1 MVAGE
6 PAKYRNRGEIS
17 FFGHGGAIALM
28 VFVVDRSVKL
38 SLFAMA
44 LGVLAIANDFT
55 AMNVAIPA
63 IEKDF
68 DTGVTT
74 TQWVVN
80 AYALSFGVL
89 IVTGG
94 RLADLF
100 GRREAFFLGAGIFG
114 LMSLLAGLAQS
125 EAWLIA
131 ARALMGVGGALMWP
145 AVLGM
150 TYGALPAE
158 KAGLAGGLILGVAG
172 MGNALGPVI
181 GGALTEF
188 LSWRWILFLNVP
200 IILIAV
206 LCVWLY
212 IHQPKPEP
220 ADRQIDYA
228 GISTVTGGLVLFMVA
243 LDQVVDLGWG
253 DPLII
258 GAIALAALLLVVFAL
273 VERRAGEHALI
284 PRDMISNESFAASC
298 LAILFMSAV
307 FFGALFY
314 LPQYMLKEFGY
325 TAFEAGLGLLP
336 FMAIFAATSFISG
349 PLYNRLGPK
358 PIVTA
363 GAACIAA
370 GPLVV
375 SFGISSGG
383 SYQALV
389 PGMVV
394 LGIGV
399 GLFYS
404 SATTSGVT
412 SVAESRTSLA
422 GGIIYMCQIAGG
434 SVGLALTTTVFAS
447 QSDLISG
454 LHAAFRLDAALAF
467 IGFLIVLFY
476 VGGRIGALRR
486 QAS

>member
-1 MVAGE
+1 M
-6 PAKYRNRGEIS
+6 
-17 FFGHGGAIALM
+17 
-28 VFVVDRSVKL
+28 DRSVKL

-44 LGVLAIANDFT
+44 LGVLVIANDFT

-74 TQWVVN
+74 AQWVVN

-114 LMSLLAGLAQS
+114 TMSLLAGAAQS

-150 TYGALPAE
+150 TYAALPAE
-158 KAGLAGGLILGVAG
+158 KAGFAGALILGVAG
-172 MGNALGPVI
+172 MGNALGPVL

-200 IILIAV
+200 ITLVAI

-212 IHQPKPEP
+212 MHQPKPET
-220 ADRQIDYA
+220 ADRQIDF
-228 GISTVTGGLVLFMVA
+228 GGMLTVSGGLVLFMVA
-243 LDQVVDLGWG
+243 LDQSVDVGWG

-258 GAIALAALLLVVFAL
+258 GAVVVAVLLLIAFAV
-273 VERRAGEHALI
+273 VERRSGEHALI
-284 PRDMISNESFAASC
+284 PPSVIRNESFAASC

-325 TAFEAGLGLLP
+325 TAFEAGIGLLP
-336 FMAIFAATSFISG
+336 FMTLFAATSFISG
-349 PLYNRLGPK
+349 PLYDRFGAK
-358 PIVTA
+358 PIVTL
-363 GAACIAA
+363 GAAGIAA
-370 GPLVV
+370 GPLII
-375 SFGISSGG
+375 SFGISAGG
-383 SYQALV
+383 SFAALL

-412 SVAESRTSLA
+412 SVAESQTSLA

-447 QSDLISG
+447 RSDLIGG
-454 LHAAFRLDAALAF
+454 LHAAFRLNAGLALV
-467 IGFLIVLFY
+467 GFVIVLLF
-476 VGGRIGALRR
+476 VGGRLVRSR
-486 QAS
+486 EQAS

>member
-1 MVAGE
+1 M
-6 PAKYRNRGEIS
+6 
-17 FFGHGGAIALM
+17 
-28 VFVVDRSVKL
+28 DRSVKL

-63 IEKDF
+63 IEEDF

-100 GRREAFFLGAGIFG
+100 GRREAFFVGAGIFG
-114 LMSLLAGLAQS
+114 LMSLLAGAAQS

-172 MGNALGPVI
+172 MGNALGPVL

-200 IILIAV
+200 IVLVAM

-212 IHQPKPEP
+212 IHQPKPEV
-220 ADRQIDYA
+220 AERQIDYG
-228 GISTVTGGLVLFMVA
+228 GILTISGGLVIFMVA
-243 LDQVVDLGWG
+243 LDQVVDVGWD
-253 DPLII
+253 DPLIL
-258 GAIALAALLLVVFAL
+258 GAIAVSFLLLLAFGWI
-273 VERRAGEHALI
+273 ERRAGEHALI
-284 PRDMISNESFAASC
+284 PRGVIRNESFAASC

-336 FMAIFAATSFISG
+336 FMAVFAATSFISG

-375 SFGISSGG
+375 SFGISDGG
-383 SYQALV
+383 AYQALI
-389 PGMVV
+389 PGMLV
-394 LGIGV
+394 LGVGI

-412 SVAESRTSLA
+412 SVDESQTSLA

-447 QSDLISG
+447 QANLIDG
-454 LHAAFRLDAALAF
+454 LQAAFRLDAALAF
-467 IGFLIVLFY
+467 VGFLIVLFF
-476 VGGRIGALRR
+476 VGGRLVAGRS
-486 QAS
+486 QAQ

>member
-1 MVAGE
+1 M
-6 PAKYRNRGEIS
+6 
-17 FFGHGGAIALM
+17 
-28 VFVVDRSVKL
+28 DRSVKL

-63 IEKDF
+63 IEEDF
-68 DTGVTT
+68 ETGVTT

-80 AYALSFGVL
+80 AYALAFGVL

-94 RLADLF
+94 RLADLV
-100 GRREAFFLGAGIFG
+100 GRRNAFFLGAGIFG
-114 LMSLLAGLAQS
+114 AMSLLAGAAQS

-131 ARALMGVGGALMWP
+131 SRALMGVGGALMWP

-150 TYGALPAE
+150 TYAALPAE

-172 MGNALGPVI
+172 LGNALGPVL

-200 IILIAV
+200 IALVAI

-212 IHQPKPEP
+212 IHQPRPQT
-220 ADRQIDYA
+220 ADRRIDFG
-228 GISTVTGGLVLFMVA
+228 GILTVSGGLVLFMVA
-243 LDQVVDLGWG
+243 LDQSVDVGWG
-253 DPLII
+253 DPMII
-258 GAIALAALLLVVFAL
+258 AASAASVALLFSFA
-273 VERRAGEHALI
+273 VIERRAGEHALI
-284 PRDMISNESFAASC
+284 PRDVITNESFAASC

-325 TAFEAGLGLLP
+325 TAFEAGFGLLP
-336 FMAIFAATSFISG
+336 FMAVFAVTSFISG
-349 PLYNRLGPK
+349 PLYNRLGAK

-363 GAACIAA
+363 GAAGIAA
-370 GPLVV
+370 GPLVI

-383 SYQALV
+383 AYTALV
-389 PGMVV
+389 PGMVI

-412 SVAESRTSLA
+412 SVADSRTSLA
-422 GGIIYMCQIAGG
+422 GGIIYMCQVAGG

-454 LHAAFRLDAALAF
+454 LHAAFRLDAGLAF
-467 IGFLIVLFY
+467 VGFAIVLFF
-476 VGGRIGALRR
+476 VGGRLVTGHR
-486 QAS
+486 QTS

>member
-1 MVAGE
+1 M
-6 PAKYRNRGEIS
+6 
-17 FFGHGGAIALM
+17 
-28 VFVVDRSVKL
+28 DRTVKL
-38 SLFAMA
+38 SLFAMS
-44 LGVLAIANDFT
+44 LGVLVIANDFT

-63 IEKDF
+63 IEEDF
-68 DTGVTT
+68 DTSVTT
-74 TQWVVN
+74 AQWVVN
-80 AYALSFGVL
+80 AYALTFGVL

-114 LMSLLAGLAQS
+114 LMSLLAGAAQS

-150 TYGALPAE
+150 TYAALPAE

-172 MGNALGPVI
+172 LGNALGPVL

-200 IILIAV
+200 IALVAI

-212 IHQPKPEP
+212 INQPRPET
-220 ADRQIDYA
+220 ADRRIDYG
-228 GISTVTGGLVLFMVA
+228 GILTVSGGLVIFMIA
-243 LDQVVDLGWG
+243 LDQSVDVGWG
-253 DPLII
+253 DPLIL
-258 GAIALAALLLVVFAL
+258 GAVVVSFLLLLAFGWI
-273 VERRAGEHALI
+273 ERRAGEHALI
-284 PRDMISNESFAASC
+284 PRDVIGNESFAASC

-307 FFGALFY
+307 FFGAMFY
-314 LPQYMLKEFGY
+314 LPQYMMKEFSY
-325 TAFEAGLGLLP
+325 TAFEAGFGMLP
-336 FMAIFAATSFISG
+336 FMAVFAATSFVSG
-349 PLYNRLGPK
+349 PLYNRVGAK

-363 GAACIAA
+363 GAAGIAA

-383 SYQALV
+383 TYPALV
-389 PGMVV
+389 PGMVI
-394 LGIGV
+394 LGIGI

-422 GGIIYMCQIAGG
+422 GGIIYMCQVAGG

-447 QSDLISG
+447 QSDLIDG

-467 IGFLIVLFY
+467 IGFLIVLFF
-476 VGGRIGALRR
+476 VGGRLGAGRR
-486 QAS
+486 QAT

>member
-1 MVAGE
+1 M
-6 PAKYRNRGEIS
+6 
-17 FFGHGGAIALM
+17 
-28 VFVVDRSVKL
+28 DRTVKL

-44 LGVLAIANDFT
+44 LGVLVIANDFT

-63 IEKDF
+63 IEEDF
-68 DTGVTT
+68 DTSVTT
-74 TQWVVN
+74 AQWVVN
-80 AYALSFGVL
+80 AYALTFGVL

-114 LMSLLAGLAQS
+114 LMSLLAGAAQS

-150 TYGALPAE
+150 TYAALPAE

-172 MGNALGPVI
+172 LGNALGPVL

-200 IILIAV
+200 IALVAI

-212 IHQPKPEP
+212 INQPRPET
-220 ADRQIDYA
+220 ADRRIDYG
-228 GISTVTGGLVLFMVA
+228 GILTVSGGLVIFMVA
-243 LDQVVDLGWG
+243 LDQSVDVGWG
-253 DPLII
+253 DPLIL
-258 GAIALAALLLVVFAL
+258 GAVAVSFLLLLAFGWI
-273 VERRAGEHALI
+273 ERRAGEHALI
-284 PRDMISNESFAASC
+284 PRDVIGNESFAASC

-307 FFGALFY
+307 FFGAMFY
-314 LPQYMLKEFGY
+314 LPQYMMKEFSY
-325 TAFEAGLGLLP
+325 TAFEAGFGMLP
-336 FMAIFAATSFISG
+336 FMAVFAATSFVSG
-349 PLYNRLGPK
+349 PLYNRVGAK

-363 GAACIAA
+363 GAAGIAA

-383 SYQALV
+383 TYAELV
-389 PGMVV
+389 PGMVI
-394 LGIGV
+394 LGIGI

-422 GGIIYMCQIAGG
+422 GGIIYMCQVAGG

-447 QSDLISG
+447 QSDLIDG

-467 IGFLIVLFY
+467 IGFLIVLFF
-476 VGGRIGALRR
+476 VGGRLGAGRR
-486 QAS
+486 QVT